1 MDLTEVTHLLAQ
13 NVTKLITVVKS
24 FMMSAQNKSKKNKGK
39 NNLRSWAWFVGVH

>member
-1 MDLTEVTHLLAQ
+1 MELMKVTHLPAP
-13 NVTKLITVVKS
+13 NVTKVITVVKS